1 MHVAMRRWPGKEARS
16 FSGQRTACCPCTPLG
31 GVGVDRSVAAGDGEL
46 FHCLAV
52 PSGLSQEPL

>member
-1 MHVAMRRWPGKEARS
+1 MCVAMRRWSGKEARS
-16 FSGQRTACCPCTPLG
+16 FSGQRSARCPCATPG

-52 PSGLSQEPL
+52 PSGLSQEPF